1 MTDAS
6 SGTPKAKKTAR
17 PPSEESTSNSS
28 EQPWWYAMSDDSDGP
43 NPAEVGTAAQEAVK
57 LAGAVAQWAEQTGL
71 AEALKGIAEQA
82 ADSVRAAARSASSA
96 TGDADVKE
104 AGQEQ
109 AHSAATCE
117 NCPICQGLD
126 MVKMMSPEAA
136 AGLTDALAAV
146 TSVVRQAVDGF
157 GGSSADPK
165 SRVEHID
172 ID

>member
-1 MTDAS
+1 
-6 SGTPKAKKTAR
+6 
-17 PPSEESTSNSS
+17 
-28 EQPWWYAMSDDSDGP
+28 MSDDSDGP
-43 NPAEVGTAAQEAVK
+43 NPVEVGTAAQEAVK

-96 TGDADVKE
+96 TGGADGKE
-104 AGQEQ
+104 AVSEQE
-109 AHSAATCE
+109 HSAATCE
-117 NCPICQGLD
+117 SCPICQGVD

-146 TSVVRQAVDGF
+146 TSAVRQAIDGF

-165 SRVEHID
+165 SHVEHID